1 MHVVVLRFTCALF
14 GLAQSP
20 FLLGGIIKQHLASL
34 REKYPKEVDEI
45 QASLYVDDIIAGGE
59 TRAEVHQLKKATIE
73 IFGEAQFELHN
84 LTLT

>member
-1 MHVVVLRFTCALF
+1 MVVLRFTCALF

-45 QASLYVDDIIAGGE
+45 QASLYVDDIITGGE